1 MSNFMA
7 SIIDYKKDIK
17 MSVGT
22 RLKEERQRLGLNQA
36 QLAQLANIARASQIN
51 YETDKRSPDNNY
63 WQTISN
69 AGIDVQYVITGK
81 RSSFSTHQ
89 FEALVIDQLS
99 NSAKLMLKEVQ
110 KTMLLIEQLK
120 SNNNGNAV

>member
-1 MSNFMA
+1 
-7 SIIDYKKDIK
+7 

-51 YETDKRSPDNNY
+51 YETDKRSPDNDY

-69 AGIDVQYVITGK
+69 AGIDVQYVLTGK
-81 RSSFSTHQ
+81 RSSFSSHQ
-89 FEALVIDQLS
+89 FETLTVDQLS
-99 NSAKLMLKEVQ
+99 NSMKLMLKEIQHSMALVE
-110 KTMLLIEQLK
+110 KLRK
-120 SNNNGNAV
+120 DNGNAV